1 MYPAEA
7 GHSRPP
13 GTVDTQWTPTRSVR
27 DERYATREAVELF
40 RICHHARWK
49 PGTVGTQWTPTR
61 SLAPSRGGGEGWQE
75 VTKVLLGASGLL
87 SNGHVISR
95 VMIILLYY
103 YSIGLL
109 LGASGLLSNGHVI
122 SRVPR
127 PARFKR
133 AREKGAKRARKG
145 REKGAS
151 SAGRRAR
158 ARQGSGGA
166 RANTRAGH
174 MPEREKGAS
183 PAGALEGRDEGGWG
197 GGVGC
202 RDGGWGCGGGEGA
215 QGVQTM
221 MKPLK

>member
-103 YSIGLL
+103 YSTIIVVRLYDYC
-109 LGASGLLSNGHVI
+109 SGRRACSPTATSSPGCRAPRVSN
-122 SRVPR
+122 
-127 PARFKR
+127 AR
-133 AREKGAKRARKG
+133 AKRARKG
-145 REKGAS
+145 RVICRAPRPRATRE
-151 SAGRRAR
+151 RRRPRKHARGPHAR
-158 ARQGSGGA
+158 ARKGRVA
-166 RANTRAGH
+166 RGC
-174 MPEREKGAS
+174 
-183 PAGALEGRDEGGWG
+183 AGAKGRGRMGWWG
-197 GGVGC
+197 GVQGRGVGVW
-202 RDGGWGCGGGEGA
+202 GG
-215 QGVQTM
+215 
-221 MKPLK
+221 